1 MGEGGRGGRVHDVM
15 DSDSLLKRIL
25 YYGSAS
31 TPHIIIIMVVIK
43 LRYMYM
49 NIMPRHFV
57 PLCILY
63 RLDLVECLRNS
74 FQQSISPDRQ
84 HRKETI

>member
-1 MGEGGRGGRVHDVM
+1 MREGGVHDVM

-25 YYGSAS
+25 YYGSAAI
-31 TPHIIIIMVVIK
+31 PHIIIMVVIK

-49 NIMPRHFV
+49 NIRPRHFV

-84 HRKETI
+84 HRKETV